1 MDGRVKHWSEEPAPY
16 SIGHVARLIGVSAS
30 TLRLWEEQGLLQ
42 PAKSPSGRR
51 TYSDRAIERARRIQ
65 QLRLV
70 SGLGIEAIQQVLAV
84 EDAGA
89 GAAVANVA
97 PDAEPVPMP
106 IGPRVRELRRDA
118 RMTLEALSRR
128 TDIAT
133 SHLSMFERGI
143 AHLSPARL
151 AAVAAA
157 FDCSLADLLGG
168 TLTRD
173 SHVIRRGR
181 GRIVGSFGP
190 GVRIEQLTVA
200 QRLMDAEVWTI
211 EPGQGSDGFY
221 SHKGEELIFV
231 LEGALEVTLS
241 GSEPEVL
248 GPGDSAFFSS
258 TLKHYWRNP
267 GSVPAVVLWVNTD
280 TERLA
285 AMTFERAGSRLPLG
299 PSSTLGA
306 GESGLSVDLGAGA
319 QTYRVIETHTAGHP
333 TRILIEPLAG
343 LDGATVLDKVAQF
356 RERHD
361 ALRPLLLHE
370 PRGHAGSFGLIPT
383 ASDKADFGAF
393 FVSSHGYPVMCGHA
407 IIGYAAALRALGR
420 LDPRQGF
427 TIEIPAGVFEVTP
440 ERAPG
445 QVGLHLPRSFVA
457 APEIPVMANGRAG
470 NACLAFGG
478 ELYAVVE
485 AADFGLELEP
495 GQVRQLLAAGMEIRS
510 HPAITEALAGL
521 PEAGPLAAVLWVA
534 PREGGIE
541 RQFVAIDARKYDRSP
556 GVIGL
561 AARMAQHCHRGQLG
575 AGDAAKV
582 ESVFGGRLEGRVLE
596 LNPSNDGAPPSC
608 SVVVTGR
615 AHLHGVSTLIHEA
628 DDPMGGG
635 FLG

>member
-1 MDGRVKHWSEEPAPY
+1 MRGGHVKHWNEEPAPY
-16 SIGHVARLIGVSAS
+16 AIGHVARLIGVSPS
-30 TLRLWEEQGLLQ
+30 TLRLWEEHGLLR
-42 PAKSPSGRR
+42 PAKSPGGRR
-51 TYSDRAIERARRIQ
+51 TYSERAVERARRIQ
-65 QLRLV
+65 QLRRV
-70 SGLGIEAIQQVLAV
+70 SGLGIDAIQQVLAA
-84 EDAGA
+84 EDADAGGT
-89 GAAVANVA
+89 GAAPPAD
-97 PDAEPVPMP
+97 PTSTS
-106 IGPRVRELRRDA
+106 IGTRVRRLRRDA
-118 RMTLEALSRR
+118 QMTLDALSRR
-128 TDIAT
+128 TDVAA

-173 SHVIRRGR
+173 THVVRKGR

-211 EPGQGSDGFY
+211 DAGQGSDGFY
-221 SHKGEELIFV
+221 AHKGEELIFV
-231 LEGALEVTLS
+231 LEGELEVTLS
-241 GSEPEVL
+241 GSEPESL
-248 GPGDSAFFSS
+248 GPGDSAYFSS
-258 TLKHYWRNP
+258 TLKHHWRNP
-267 GSVPAVVLWVNTD
+267 GSVAAVVLWVNTD
-280 TERLA
+280 TERFA
-285 AMTFERAGSRLPLG
+285 AMTFERAGNRLPLG
-299 PSSTLGA
+299 ASSTLGA
-306 GESGLSVDLGAGA
+306 GECGLSVALAAGA

-343 LDGATVLDKVAQF
+343 LDGPSVPDRVAQF
-356 RERHD
+356 RRRHD

-393 FVSSHGYPVMCGHA
+393 FVSSHGYPAMCGHA

-420 LDPRQGF
+420 LAPRQGF
-427 TIEIPAGVFEVTP
+427 TIEVPAGVFEVTA
-440 ERAPG
+440 ESAPG

-457 APEIPVMANGRAG
+457 EPEIPVMANGRAG
-470 NACLAFGG
+470 RACLAFAG
-478 ELYAVVE
+478 ELYAIVE
-485 AADFGLELEP
+485 ASDFGLKLEP

-510 HPAITEALAGL
+510 HPAIVAAIDKL
-521 PEAGPLAAVLWVA
+521 PDAGPLAAVLWVGPPDA
-534 PREGGIE
+534 EVQ

-561 AARMAQHCHRGQLG
+561 AARMAQLCYGGRLG
-575 AGDAAKV
+575 AGDGAQV
-582 ESVFGGRLEGRVLE
+582 ESVFGGRLEGRLLD

-615 AHLHGVSTLIHEA
+615 AHLHGVSTLILEA

>member
-1 MDGRVKHWSEEPAPY
+1 MGGPLKHWNEEPAPFA
-16 SIGHVARLIGVSAS
+16 IGHVARLIGVSPS
-30 TLRLWEEQGLLQ
+30 TLRLWEEHGLLQ

-51 TYSDRAIERARRIQ
+51 TYSERTIERARRIQ

-70 SGLGIEAIQQVLAV
+70 SGLGIDAIQQMFAA

-89 GAAVANVA
+89 GGAAVA
-97 PDAEPVPMP
+97 PPAEPTSTA
-106 IGPRVRELRRDA
+106 IGTRVRSLRRDA
-118 RMTLEALSRR
+118 QMTLEALSRK

-133 SHLSMFERGI
+133 SHLSMFERGV

-168 TLTRD
+168 TLTRNT
-173 SHVIRRGR
+173 HVVRKGG

-211 EPGQGSDGFY
+211 DAGQGSDGFY
-221 SHKGEELIFV
+221 YHKGEELVFV
-231 LEGALEVTLS
+231 LEGELEVTLS

-258 TLKHYWRNP
+258 TLRHRWRNP
-267 GSVPAVVLWVNTD
+267 GSASAVVLWVNTD

-285 AMTFERAGSRLPLG
+285 AMSFERAGNRLPLG
-299 PSSTLGA
+299 ASSTLGA
-306 GESGLSVDLGAGA
+306 GESGLSVALAAGA

-343 LDGATVLDKVAQF
+343 LSGATVLDKVAQF

-383 ASDKADFGAF
+383 SSDKADFGAF
-393 FVSSHGYPVMCGHA
+393 FVSSHGYPKMCGHA

-445 QVGLHLPRSFVA
+445 QVGLHLPRNHVA
-457 APEIPVMANGRAG
+457 APDIPVMANGREG
-470 NACLAFGG
+470 HACLAYGG
-478 ELYAVVE
+478 ELYAIVE

-495 GQVRQLLAAGMEIRS
+495 GQLRRLLEAGMEIRS
-510 HPAITEALAGL
+510 SPALATAL
-521 PEAGPLAAVLWVA
+521 DNMPELGPLAAVLWVA
-534 PREGGIE
+534 PQDGGIE

-561 AARMAQHCHRGQLG
+561 AVRMAQKCHRGQLG

-596 LNPSNDGAPPSC
+596 LNSSNDGAPPSC